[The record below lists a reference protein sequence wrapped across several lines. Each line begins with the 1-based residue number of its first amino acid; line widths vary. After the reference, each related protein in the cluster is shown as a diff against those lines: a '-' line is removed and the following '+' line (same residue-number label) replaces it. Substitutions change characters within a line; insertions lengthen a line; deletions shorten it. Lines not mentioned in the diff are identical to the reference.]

1 MKAVTP
7 QKDKAR
13 IRKSQQ
19 RIDNL
24 TISIIQQCLG
34 TTTTTTIINTITIA
48 STANNYNQFLDIETK
63 VKSIIELK
71 NKCVDSFNFCDT
83 FDERNLCFDELTAT
97 LGDDVAGRE
106 GFLPGTET
114 T

>member
-34 TTTTTTIINTITIA
+34 TTTTTTTTTATTTNTITTTTTA
-48 STANNYNQFLDIETK
+48 STADNSNY
-63 VKSIIELK
+63 II
-71 NKCVDSFNFCDT
+71 
-83 FDERNLCFDELTAT
+83 
-97 LGDDVAGRE
+97 
-106 GFLPGTET
+106 
-114 T
+114 

>member
-34 TTTTTTIINTITIA
+34 TTTTTT
-48 STANNYNQFLDIETK
+48 
-63 VKSIIELK
+63 
-71 NKCVDSFNFCDT
+71 
-83 FDERNLCFDELTAT
+83 TAT
-97 LGDDVAGRE
+97 
-106 GFLPGTET
+106 T
-114 T
+114 TTTTTTTAPTTDNSNYII

>member
-34 TTTTTTIINTITIA
+34 TTTTTTTT
-48 STANNYNQFLDIETK
+48 T
-63 VKSIIELK
+63 
-71 NKCVDSFNFCDT
+71 
-83 FDERNLCFDELTAT
+83 TAT
-97 LGDDVAGRE
+97 
-106 GFLPGTET
+106 T
-114 T
+114 TTTTTTTAPTADNSNYII

>member
-19 RIDNL
+19 RIDSL

-34 TTTTTTIINTITIA
+34 NMQLLLL
-48 STANNYNQFLDIETK
+48 S
-63 VKSIIELK
+63 
-71 NKCVDSFNFCDT
+71 
-83 FDERNLCFDELTAT
+83 
-97 LGDDVAGRE
+97 
-106 GFLPGTET
+106 
-114 T
+114 